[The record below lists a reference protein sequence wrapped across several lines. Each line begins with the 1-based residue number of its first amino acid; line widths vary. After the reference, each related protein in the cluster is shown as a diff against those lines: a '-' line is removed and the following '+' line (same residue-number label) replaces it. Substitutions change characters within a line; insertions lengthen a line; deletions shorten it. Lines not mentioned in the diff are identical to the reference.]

1 MILDKGLI
9 LGIFAGVLSLISLG
23 VILYALLAA
32 QRRPA
37 LRNLMQ
43 GSGGDG
49 AAKQRL
55 TQSDFE
61 LIKAETKQTVAKKV
75 ELTVEDK
82 MFQAGMVD
90 SASKASFMRIR
101 MIAPVIVTMIGV
113 FAGIQ
118 FGGIFILVMSILGLL
133 IGMQVPVSILERR
146 TESRHEDIVYY
157 LPLVIEQIAIG
168 VSSSLD
174 VGPCIARVVQM
185 ADERDSHNA
194 VTELLRLVQFQVK
207 SGVSLQEA
215 LTEVGV
221 RTGQADLKHAFLAL
235 AQVAKH
241 GGEITRQLNEL
252 ADAVANQ
259 RATKIEAKIKKL
271 EIAATGPVA
280 LVFLGFLIILLIGFG
295 IQMKDAF
302 G

>member
-1 MILDKGLI
+1 MVLDRGLI
-9 LGIFAGVLSLISLG
+9 LGVIAGALSLISLG
-23 VILYALLAA
+23 IIFYALFAA

-43 GSGGDG
+43 GSDED
-49 AAKQRL
+49 ASKQRL
-55 TQSDFE
+55 TQSDFD
-61 LIKAETKQTVAKKV
+61 LIKAETKRTVSKKV
-75 ELTVEDK
+75 QLTFEDK

-101 MIAPVIVTMIGV
+101 MIAPVIITVIGV

-118 FGGIFILVMSILGLL
+118 FGGIFIVVMSILGLL
-133 IGMQVPVSILERR
+133 IGIQVPVSILERR

-207 SGVSLQEA
+207 SGISLQEA
-215 LTEVGV
+215 LTEIGV
-221 RTGQADLKHAFLAL
+221 RTGQSDLKHAFLAL

-259 RATKIEAKIKKL
+259 RATRIEAKIKKL

-280 LVFLGFLIILLIGFG
+280 LVFVGFMAIFLIGFAL
-295 IQMKDAF
+295 QVKDIF
-302 G
+302 K

>member
-1 MILDKGLI
+1 MVLDRALI
-9 LGIFAGVLSLISLG
+9 LGIVAGVLSLVSLG
-23 VILYALLAA
+23 VILYALFAA

-37 LRNLMQ
+37 LRSLMQ
-43 GSGGDG
+43 GSGDDDG
-49 AAKQRL
+49 AKQRL
-55 TQSDFE
+55 TQSDFD
-61 LIKAETKQTVAKKV
+61 LIKAETKRAVANKV
-75 ELTVEDK
+75 QLRIEDK
-82 MFQAGMVD
+82 MFQAGIVD
-90 SASKASFMRIR
+90 PVSKASFLRVR
-101 MIAPVIVTMIGV
+101 MLAPFIVTMIGL
-113 FAGIQ
+113 FAGVQ
-118 FGGIFILVMSILGLL
+118 FGGIFIVVMGVLGLL
-133 IGMQVPVSILERR
+133 IGIQVPVSILERR
-146 TESRHEDIVYY
+146 TESRHEDLVYY

-174 VGPCIARVVQM
+174 VGPCVARVVQM

-194 VTELLRLVQFQVK
+194 VTELLRLVQYQVK
-207 SGVSLQEA
+207 SGISLQES

-221 RTGQADLKHAFLAL
+221 RTGQSDLKHAFLAL

-271 EIAATGPVA
+271 ELVATVPVA
-280 LVFLGFLIILLIGFG
+280 LVFFGFMIILLIGFG

>member
-1 MILDKGLI
+1 
-9 LGIFAGVLSLISLG
+9 
-23 VILYALLAA
+23 
-32 QRRPA
+32 
-37 LRNLMQ
+37 MQ
-43 GSGGDG
+43 GGEEGGSL
-49 AAKQRL
+49 KQGII
-55 TQSDFE
+55 QSDFD
-61 LIKAETKQTVAKKV
+61 LINAEAKRVASKQVQ
-75 ELTVEDK
+75 LTLEDK
-82 MFQAGMVD
+82 MFQAGMLD
-90 SASKASFMRIR
+90 SVSKTSFMKVRVF
-101 MIAPVIVTMIGV
+101 APFALTIIGLVIGLKFGGV
-113 FAGIQ
+113 FI
-118 FGGIFILVMSILGLL
+118 IVMTILGLL
-133 IGMQVPVSILERR
+133 IGIQVPISILERR

-185 ADERDSHNA
+185 ADERDSHNS

-215 LTEVGV
+215 LTEIGV
-221 RTGQADLKHAFLAL
+221 RTGQSDLKHAFLAL

>member
-1 MILDKGLI
+1 MDRGLI
-9 LGIFAGVLSLISLG
+9 LGILAGLASLISLG
-23 VILYALLAA
+23 IVLYAVLASKK
-32 QRRPA
+32 RPV
-37 LRNLMQ
+37 LQGLMQ
-43 GSGGDG
+43 GSEEGSSL
-49 AAKQRL
+49 KQGII
-55 TQSDFE
+55 QSDFD
-61 LIKAETKQTVAKKV
+61 LINAEAKRVASKQVQ
-75 ELTVEDK
+75 LTLEDK
-82 MFQAGMVD
+82 MFQAGMLD
-90 SASKASFMRIR
+90 SVSKTSFMKVRVF
-101 MIAPVIVTMIGV
+101 APFALTIIGLVIGLKFGGV
-113 FAGIQ
+113 FI
-118 FGGIFILVMSILGLL
+118 IVMTILGLL
-133 IGMQVPVSILERR
+133 IGIQVPISILERR

-185 ADERDSHNA
+185 ADERDSHNS

-215 LTEVGV
+215 LTETGV
-221 RTGQADLKHAFLAL
+221 RTGQSDLKHAFLAL

>member
-1 MILDKGLI
+1 MNLDRGLI
-9 LGIFAGVLSLISLG
+9 LGVIAGALSLISLG
-23 VILYALLAA
+23 VIFYALFAA

-43 GSGGDG
+43 GSDED
-49 AAKQRL
+49 ASKQRL
-55 TQSDFE
+55 TQSDFD
-61 LIKAETKQTVAKKV
+61 LIKAETKRTVSKKV
-75 ELTVEDK
+75 QLTFEDK

-101 MIAPVIVTMIGV
+101 MIAPVIITVIGV
-113 FAGIQ
+113 FAGIY
-118 FGGIFILVMSILGLL
+118 FGGIFIVVMSILGLL
-133 IGMQVPVSILERR
+133 IGIQVPVSILERR

-207 SGVSLQEA
+207 SGISLQEA
-215 LTEVGV
+215 LTEIGV
-221 RTGQADLKHAFLAL
+221 RTGQSDLKHAFLAL

-259 RATKIEAKIKKL
+259 RATRIEAKIKKL

-280 LVFLGFLIILLIGFG
+280 LVFVGFLVIFLTGFAL
-295 IQMKDAF
+295 QMKDIF
-302 G
+302 K

>member
-1 MILDKGLI
+1 MDRGLI
-9 LGIFAGVLSLISLG
+9 LGIIAGLASLISLG
-23 VILYALLAA
+23 IVLYAVLASKK
-32 QRRPA
+32 RPV
-37 LRNLMQ
+37 LQGLMQ
-43 GSGGDG
+43 GSEEGSSL
-49 AAKQRL
+49 KQGII
-55 TQSDFE
+55 QSDFD
-61 LIKAETKQTVAKKV
+61 LINAEAKRVASKQVQ
-75 ELTVEDK
+75 LTLEDK
-82 MFQAGMVD
+82 MFQAGMLD
-90 SASKASFMRIR
+90 SVSKTSFMKVRVF
-101 MIAPVIVTMIGV
+101 APFALTIIGLVIGLKFGGV
-113 FAGIQ
+113 FI
-118 FGGIFILVMSILGLL
+118 IVMTILGLL
-133 IGMQVPVSILERR
+133 IGIQVPISILERR

-185 ADERDSHNA
+185 ADERDSHNS

-215 LTEVGV
+215 LTETGV
-221 RTGQADLKHAFLAL
+221 RTGQSDLKHAFLAL